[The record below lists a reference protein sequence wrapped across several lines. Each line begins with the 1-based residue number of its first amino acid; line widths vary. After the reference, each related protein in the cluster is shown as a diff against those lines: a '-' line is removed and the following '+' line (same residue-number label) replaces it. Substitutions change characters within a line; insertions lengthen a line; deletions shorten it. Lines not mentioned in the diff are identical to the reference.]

1 MNILDFFSFEPVGE
15 SHHVC
20 PATNLFE
27 RVVFVSGDMVLGAVK
42 VDARGAVQ

>member
-20 PATNLFE
+20 PATNLFD
-27 RVVFVSGDMVLGAVK
+27 RRSLA
-42 VDARGAVQ
+42 Q